1 MTKKKKRI
9 RAETE
14 IKNIAS
20 EKEQLA
26 MIVLQT
32 QRKLEKSEKSV
43 QQLTKKLTEQYEITE
58 YFRNK
63 TIELEIK
70 LNQYQNNNQDI
81 NHNL

>member
-1 MTKKKKRI
+1 
-9 RAETE
+9 
-14 IKNIAS
+14 
-20 EKEQLA
+20 